1 MLDQLILIG
10 GPLAASAVLGA
21 WVALGRLF
29 LARWGGPR
37 LPRWIATVVIAL
49 ALTVGLV
56 MLASGLITS
65 ATGVGVIATPAAE
78 RGAAAIAALLI
89 SPVWVAGAALA
100 ALGMVLHYSLDALLN
115 RLRLDPVIAEGLA
128 RGLRAA
134 WATLGLLTLAFG
146 LQGAYERAL
155 THYGMTLD
163 TVIGGAGPSRFFLSL
178 AAFGVALLVMLI
190 PTLIE
195 SSRPAPHEPPSQA

>member
-1 MLDQLILIG
+1 MLEQFILIA

-29 LARWGGPR
+29 VARWGGPR
-37 LPRWIATVVIAL
+37 LPGWSAWAASAL
-49 ALTVGLV
+49 ALTAGLV
-56 MLASGLITS
+56 MLATGLIT
-65 ATGVGVIATPAAE
+65 AAAGMGVITTPAAE

-100 ALGMVLHYSLDALLN
+100 ALGMVLHYSLDALLD
-115 RLRLDPVIAEGLA
+115 RLRLNPVIAEGLA
-128 RGLRAA
+128 QGLRAA

-146 LQGAYERAL
+146 LQGAYARAI

-163 TVIGGAGPSRFFLSL
+163 AVISGAGPSRFFLSL
-178 AAFGVALLVMLI
+178 AAFGVALLAMLI
-190 PTLIE
+190 PALVE
-195 SSRPAPHEPPSQA
+195 SGRGKA